1 MPVRSTLLLAVLSN
15 SLLVVTATA
24 QISLRD
30 LPEMARQRAER
41 LRPLQVAALEQ
52 FWADLALEYRTNQA
66 VLDTTVEKAAQLGDS
81 VVPLLLEKL

>member
-41 LRPLQVAALEQ
+41 LRPLQVAAL
-52 FWADLALEYRTNQA
+52 
-66 VLDTTVEKAAQLGDS
+66 
-81 VVPLLLEKL
+81 